1 VRKMAP
7 SGDVTFIEAAEARR
21 LVGKALYGD
30 DWIGELSSK
39 ELKLLTGPNG
49 PQRKRLSNGRTINII
64 PRCSP
69 SLRNKLDLAW
79 GRGERAYLQLAT
91 AIDVLHDH
99 GFIFGDKVFDL
110 DRFKMFLSKISRPNT
125 ELQKRSV
132 GKPRVLIEGVVTRM
146 ASDMRV
152 GIGIEAL
159 KGKELAV
166 KYGVSRNT
174 AVAARREVLE
184 KLARK

>member
-1 VRKMAP
+1 MAL
-7 SGDVTFIEAAEARR
+7 SSNDMFIEATEAHR

-64 PRCSP
+64 PRCPP
-69 SLRNKLDLAW
+69 SLRNKLDIAW

-99 GFIFGDKVFDL
+99 GFIYGAKVFDSG
-110 DRFKMFLSKISRPNT
+110 RFKMFLSKISHPNT

-132 GKPRVLIEGVVTRM
+132 GKPRDLIEGVVIRM
-146 ASDMRV
+146 TSDMRGLV
-152 GIGIEAL
+152 DIESL

-184 KLARK
+184 RLARK